1 MHVRACVNYCAVLCA
16 SIDFE
21 PACDMCVHYFIIV
34 ILRYS
39 IELPVECVN
48 IHFNTLPMSIFA
60 EHIKYEQLYVSHK
73 Y

>member
-1 MHVRACVNYCAVLCA
+1 
-16 SIDFE
+16 
-21 PACDMCVHYFIIV
+21 MCVHYFIIV